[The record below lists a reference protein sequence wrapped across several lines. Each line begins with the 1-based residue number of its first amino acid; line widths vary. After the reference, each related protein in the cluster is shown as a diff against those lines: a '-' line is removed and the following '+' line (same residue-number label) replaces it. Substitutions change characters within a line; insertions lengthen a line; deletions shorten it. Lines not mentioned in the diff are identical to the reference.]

1 MTYSTFHK
9 EPENP
14 FKIAAIIIF
23 IILAAWVLINVTAC
37 SPQKKLNR
45 LLAKHP
51 ELTIENKVTITDT
64 LYLTNTQIDSVFSS
78 SVDSI
83 FISNDSIQIK
93 YIKVKDKIYLS
104 GKTVF
109 KPIIRER
116 IVNVKSPVITVIDP
130 ITQHKLNKWRRL
142 CLITWFIIS
151 LAICFFVFKKAVA
164 SYLKT
169 LPF

>member
-14 FKIAAIIIF
+14 FKVAAIIIF

-64 LYLTNTQIDSVFSS
+64 LYLPSS
-78 SVDSI
+78 SIDTIFSTSVDTLVMVDSL
-83 FISNDSIQIK
+83 IK
-93 YIKVKDKIYLS
+93 ITYIRVKDKIYLK
-104 GKTVF
+104 GETMRYPV
-109 KPIIRER
+109 
-116 IVNVKSPVITVIDP
+116 IVTKEVTVKSPVITKIDP
-130 ITQHKLNKWRRL
+130 ITQYKLNKWRKI

-164 SYLKT
+164 DYLKT